1 MGEISLKNELNCSK
15 YLRNSVSILRKRQT
29 ELFSLSLWVF
39 TNRRDRWNFFKDSH
53 ETGLMKAWVCM
64 CVSLLSQPALACVV
78 TGQGMGAGP
87 GCHCHVSHTLSFLSP
102 CPPQYSTSLAL
113 LIYPS
118 SVFFAHSGKLTTYKG
133 GYILNKSVPRS
144 PL

>member
-1 MGEISLKNELNCSK
+1 
-15 YLRNSVSILRKRQT
+15 
-29 ELFSLSLWVF
+29 
-39 TNRRDRWNFFKDSH
+39 
-53 ETGLMKAWVCM
+53 M
-64 CVSLLSQPALACVV
+64 CVSLLSQPASACVV

-102 CPPQYSTSLAL
+102 CPLWYSTSLAL

-133 GYILNKSVPRS
+133 GYISNKTCPPFRFIKITPTVIFNSDSVKKKRTENMS
-144 PL
+144 VYVCYNMSDVCA